1 MKTVKEIDEQLKKE
15 HDYMTQLYAQIK
27 AYEMSISH
35 LKRERKIAE
44 KEESNT
50 YIDNWLNKKFG
61 IKNQTEARLKTLF
74 IVFDKEANFVKTIKC
89 GYRGEFRYVSP
100 VEDKDTMENWL
111 KKNKLYAQR
120 ASSFCGRERT
130 WYQKSFKEQLEDLCW
145 EFDINGKL
153 SKTQW

>member
-27 AYEMSISH
+27 TYEMSISH

-44 KEESNT
+44 KEESKT

-61 IKNQTEARLKTLF
+61 IKNQTEARLKALF

-89 GYRGEFRYVSP
+89 GYGEEFRCVSP

-120 ASSFCGRERT
+120 ASSFCDRERT

-145 EFDINGKL
+145 EFDKNGKL